1 MENAS
6 KALIIAGAILLSI
19 LIIGLGMMV
28 FNNAKNVLTSANLDQ
43 EQIDAF
49 NSKFESY
56 IGLNKRGTDVRTLCN
71 TVKNS
76 NAVEDENKITMVYEG
91 NGSFSNGVQS
101 QTDILKLRN
110 TLKNGQ
116 RYDLE
121 AEYDEKGTK
130 LMNKII
136 IKDHKT
142 TSSTPTE

>member
-1 MENAS
+1 
-6 KALIIAGAILLSI
+6 
-19 LIIGLGMMV
+19 MMV

-91 NGSFSNGVQS
+91 DGSFSNGVQN
-101 QTDILKLRN
+101 QTDILKLKN
-110 TLKNGQ
+110 GMTLKQNMMK
-116 RYDLE
+116 REL
-121 AEYDEKGTK
+121 
-130 LMNKII
+130 N
-136 IKDHKT
+136 
-142 TSSTPTE
+142 